1 MYHITL
7 YEGGRFCSH
16 IGGAVDT
23 LPEAIDQL
31 KRVSATLQATEL
43 EEYFGVKFD
52 RAGTICALLVTDRW
66 ECPIRQEKNDED

>member
-16 IGGAVDT
+16 IGGAVET
-23 LPEAIDQL
+23 LPEAINQL

-43 EEYFGVKFD
+43 DEYFGVKFD
-52 RAGTICALLVTDRW
+52 RSGTTCALLVTDRW
-66 ECPIRQEKNDED
+66 EVPVRNIPEED